1 MKAVPVLAASVMVH
15 VHTVVQPVHTKT
27 HVMVNILVAGVHQ
40 LAKHVQVVQTG
51 NVHPLVH
58 VPAEQSALHVTQDIQ
73 NLEMHVI
80 VQRTVHLLQ
89 TQHQH
94 SPALKAVPALAA
106 LQTVHVHT
114 VVQPAHIQTPVT
126 VNIPAV
132 GVHQLAQHVQ
142 VVPAM
147 LAPAPAHVPAEQSAL
162 HVTQD
167 ILCLTAHVWQIHI
180 HARLEN
186 T

>member
-1 MKAVPVLAASVMVH
+1 
-15 VHTVVQPVHTKT
+15 
-27 HVMVNILVAGVHQ
+27 
-40 LAKHVQVVQTG
+40 
-51 NVHPLVH
+51 
-58 VPAEQSALHVTQDIQ
+58 
-73 NLEMHVI
+73 MHVI
-80 VQRTVHLLQ
+80 VQRTVQLFQ
-89 TQHQH
+89 TANQH
-94 SPALKAVPALAA
+94 SLALKAVPALAA

-132 GVHQLAQHVQ
+132 GVHQLAQHVPA
-142 VVPAM
+142 VPAI

-167 ILCLTAHVWQIHI
+167 ILCLTAHVWQTNIHVQ
-180 HARLEN
+180 RGN